1 MKLAGTAIL
10 ACLLLPAGCKSEAEL
25 NAIIAKA
32 TALRTSPDYLI
43 GEGDEIT
50 IQVLGTDT
58 PLVVT
63 QPVRPDGKVSFPGHG
78 DVQVSGKTAAQLRS
92 NLEAEFA
99 KSTSLGLRNPRIH
112 VSVNAFRSQQV
123 TVLGEVARAGRF
135 PYTGE
140 MRVTDLLGMTGSL
153 NDLTAA
159 PNRVLLFREVEGKTK
174 AYKVRMKDFTSK
186 GDFTT
191 NFYVRPGDILYVPRS
206 GYAKFALWI
215 ERILLPVRAIT
226 NGIGIGNEATTILV
240 PSSPGTY

>member
-1 MKLAGTAIL
+1 MKPAGIAFVGLLLLAG
-10 ACLLLPAGCKSEAEL
+10 CRSDAEL

-32 TALRTSPDYLI
+32 TALRTSPDYVI
-43 GEGDEIT
+43 GEGDAVS
-50 IQVLGTDT
+50 IQVLGTEA
-58 PLVVT
+58 PLIA
-63 QPVRPDGKVSFPGHG
+63 QQGVRPDGKISFPGHG
-78 DVQVSGKTAAQLRS
+78 DIQCAGKTTEELRKFV
-92 NLEAEFA
+92 EEEFA
-99 KSTSLGLRNPRIH
+99 KTTSLGLKNPRIH
-112 VSVNAFRSQQV
+112 VSVTSFTSQQV
-123 TVLGEVARAGRF
+123 TVLGEVGRPGRF

-174 AYKVRMKDFTSK
+174 AYKVRMKDFTGK

-215 ERILLPVRAIT
+215 ERILLPIRAVT
-226 NGIGIGNEATTILV
+226 NGIGIGNTVTNVFV
-240 PSSPGTY
+240 PGSSGGY